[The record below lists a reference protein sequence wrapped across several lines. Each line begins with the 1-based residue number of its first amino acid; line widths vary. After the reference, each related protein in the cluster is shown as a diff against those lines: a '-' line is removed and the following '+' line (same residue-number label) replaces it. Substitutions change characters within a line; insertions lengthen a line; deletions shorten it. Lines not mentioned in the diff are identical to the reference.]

1 MSQEN
6 VETVQRA
13 VRAWMPMIW
22 TPFWPSS
29 MPDLEWHPSIEPGLE
44 GTATVLFRHRW
55 VQAACSAAKGGSSPL
70 LQERDREQLAVHRP
84 VALERTLVGLG
95 HAC

>member
-1 MSQEN
+1 
-6 VETVQRA
+6 
-13 VRAWMPMIW
+13 MPMIW

-29 MPDLEWHPSIEPGLE
+29 MQTSSGNPSIEPGLE

-55 VQAACSAAKGGSSPL
+55 VQAACSAAKGGSGPL

>member
-1 MSQEN
+1 
-6 VETVQRA
+6 VDA
-13 VRAWMPMIW
+13 H
-22 TPFWPSS
+22 
-29 MPDLEWHPSIEPGLE
+29 DLDAFLAERDADLDLRRSIEPGLE

-55 VQAACSAAKGGSSPL
+55 VQAACSAAKGGSGSL